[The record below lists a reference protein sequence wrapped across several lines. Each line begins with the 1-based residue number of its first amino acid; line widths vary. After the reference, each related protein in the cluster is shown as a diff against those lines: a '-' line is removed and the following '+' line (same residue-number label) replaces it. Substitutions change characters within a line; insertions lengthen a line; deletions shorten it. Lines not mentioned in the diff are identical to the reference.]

1 MEKSDSARRIVE
13 ETWQDFYEWEKKDT
27 EATIA
32 SLAAPNPLSYQ
43 EMATI
48 DAQRRPFIHPD
59 ADISADTEEDFFEL
73 QDIDGSTLARPPIK
87 TVVIEPKLSPVSPYE
102 SSSLT
107 NRNIHWGDDSNHMQF
122 MPFAEDPRFAH
133 LDHAEQYKYFAW
145 STNFDPNTEIVVLEA
160 ARRLKES
167 CGLSDR
173 EIDASDL
180 LQMKLLGDSSA
191 GDLGVRFT
199 RNMRD
204 PLSWPPLAASASS
217 PQPDQ
222 ETSSLKKEFLD
233 MASYFCSNLNCVTPC
248 CSVHLNPNHMPREV
262 PAKVLNR
269 RLLNSSA
276 APCGDDCFFNHT
288 SPASEVVTTENAA
301 KWSSDDMD
309 VLTLTL
315 DYSPDLFPCKLAEI
329 CMKPCREVFK
339 HRANIIPDD
348 QVPKRPTRKAAFQQ
362 PRMRPANLKEE
373 DIRDPNIFRP
383 NAPCSHD
390 GRCADD
396 SCPCFAN
403 GAYCEAACRCEH
415 RPCIRRR
422 RGCNCQRTCRTK
434 ICPCYAAGMEC
445 DPEVCTNC
453 EAADAVLGRCKNAF
467 IQRGVCKELEVK
479 ESQWGRGLFAA
490 ETIKKGEFISE
501 YVGELIYDA
510 TVDSRSE
517 LANHRRRSYVF
528 RLNSEVS
535 IDSSYI
541 CNETRYMNHSKEDA
555 NCIPEVKLVNG
566 EHRISFHALRTIA
579 LGEELLFN
587 YGDEFW

>member
-1 MEKSDSARRIVE
+1 M
-13 ETWQDFYEWEKKDT
+13 
-27 EATIA
+27 
-32 SLAAPNPLSYQ
+32 AA
-43 EMATI
+43 I
-48 DAQRRPFIHPD
+48 DAQRKPFIYAN
-59 ADISADTEEDFFEL
+59 ADILAEADEDFFEL
-73 QDIDGSTLARPPIK
+73 QDIDGSTLTRVPIK
-87 TVVIEPKLSPVSPYE
+87 TVVIEPKLSPASPYE

-122 MPFAEDPRFAH
+122 MPFAEDPNFAH

-145 STNFDPNTEIVVLEA
+145 SNDFDPNTEIIVLEA

-173 EIDASDL
+173 EIDASNL
-180 LQMKLLGDSSA
+180 LPMKLLGDSSS

-199 RNMRD
+199 SNMRD
-204 PLSWPPLAASASS
+204 PLPWPHLAASASS
-217 PQPDQ
+217 PQPD
-222 ETSSLKKEFLD
+222 ECPSSLKKEFLD

-248 CSVHLNPNHMPREV
+248 CSVHVNPNHMPREV
-262 PAKVLNR
+262 PAKIASR
-269 RLLNSSA
+269 RFLNSSTD
-276 APCGDDCFFNHT
+276 PCGDDCFLNHRSPT
-288 SPASEVVTTENAA
+288 SENAM
-301 KWSSDDMD
+301 KWSSDDLD
-309 VLTLTL
+309 VLKLTL

-329 CMKPCREVFK
+329 CMRPCREVFYF
-339 HRANIIPDD
+339 HRLSLQSPEIFTCRSVL
-348 QVPKRPTRKAAFQQ
+348 VPVKLS
-362 PRMRPANLKEE
+362 MRASASHHL

-434 ICPCYAAGMEC
+434 SCPCYAAGMEC

-453 EAADAVLGRCKNAF
+453 EAAGIYLNAHLYAVDAVSGRCRNAS
-467 IQRGVCKELEVK
+467 IQRGVCKALEVK
-479 ESQWGRGLFAA
+479 ESKWGRGLFAA
-490 ETIKKGEFISE
+490 EAIKKGEFISE

-517 LANHRRRSYVF
+517 LANHRGRSYVF

-566 EHRISFHALRTIA
+566 EHRISFHALKTIA
-579 LGEELLFN
+579 SGEELLFN